1 MLQCSS
7 FLERQELK
15 RLYKFIQTPMFSKL
29 LDETGEDGL
38 LEAIEQEIIRSP
50 EGGSLIKG
58 GMRKLRVAPSERA
71 SGKSGGY
78 RVWFY
83 HDVPADM
90 YLLFLLDK
98 RVAGDLTPKQERV
111 LALELKKALGREK
124 A

>member
-7 FLERQELK
+7 LKERLKLK
-15 RLYKFIQTPMFSKL
+15 RLYKFIQTPLFSQL
-29 LDETGEDGL
+29 LDKTGEEGF
-38 LEAIEQEIIRSP
+38 LEAIEEEIIRNP

-58 GMRKLRVAPSERA
+58 GMRKLRVAPTQRA

-83 HDVPADM
+83 HDVPADV

-98 RVAGDLTPKQERV
+98 RVAGDLTPQQEKI
-111 LALELKKALGREK
+111 LAVELKKALGK
-124 A
+124 DKK